1 MSMTGPIDAI
11 AFARLAVGP
20 LVAATALLTALWW
33 RRSLR
38 GRAPLRQLAAITGL
52 TLFLCFDLVAFG
64 AYTRLTDS
72 GLGCPD
78 WPGCYAQAS
87 PVGAAS
93 PIAQEEAQRPTGPV
107 TERKAWIEMIHR
119 YLAMTVGALIIAMLV
134 LAVRARASRAH
145 AWRWALATLGWVL
158 VQGLFGALTVTWK
171 LYPAVV
177 TGHLLGGIGLVALL
191 AWQRALYRRSD
202 ADEARE
208 AGRPSTAPR
217 LRGDRLAIATAAAVL
232 LVQIA
237 LGGWVST
244 NYAVLACSGFPGCN
258 GHAWPAVATSA
269 WREGFTFLRE
279 LGHRADGGLLSF
291 DALVAIHWTHRV
303 FAVVAVATLAALAF
317 RFRYRPAAR
326 RVASTLAALLV
337 LQVATGLSNVVLG
350 WPLAAA
356 VAHTAGA
363 AALVVALCMLATH
376 LRDRAHE
383 LPARA
388 APRT

>member
-1 MSMTGPIDAI
+1 MTDTPIDWP
-11 AFARLAVGP
+11 AFARLALGP
-20 LVAATALLTALWW
+20 LVLATVLVTALWW

-87 PVGAAS
+87 PVGASA

-107 TERKAWIEMIHR
+107 TTRKAWIEMIHR

-177 TGHLLGGIGLVALL
+177 TGHLLGGLGLVALL

-202 ADEARE
+202 ADDARE
-208 AGRPSTAPR
+208 TGRPSTAPR
-217 LRGDRLAIATAAAVL
+217 LSGDRLALALAAVVL
-232 LVQIA
+232 LVQVA

-244 NYAVLACSGFPGCN
+244 NYAVLACAGFPTCN
-258 GHAWPAVATSA
+258 GHAWPALASGA
-269 WREGFTFLRE
+269 WREGFTLLRE
-279 LGHRADGGLLSF
+279 LGHRADGGLMSF
-291 DALVAIHWTHRV
+291 DALVAIHWTHRL
-303 FAVVAVATLAALAF
+303 FAGVAVATLAALAF

-326 RVASTLAALLV
+326 RAAGALAALLV

-363 AALVVALCMLATH
+363 AALVVALCTLATH
-376 LRDRAHE
+376 LRDRGRE
-383 LPARA
+383 PAA
-388 APRT
+388 APRPSQT